1 MAFGVVR
8 GALGGELLL
17 MAFGVVRAA
26 LCGELLRMV
35 ALGGVCGAATCADR
49 LNNIT
54 SLTCFGRSGLCSDVL
69 AVSGAHSGGASHASA
84 AGTINLESAR
94 ASSVPMLLCS
104 PHAVFAVFSRRGPDQ
119 KCPIRWHVK
128 NVCEQLP
135 TFETGRTHSQ
145 TYG

>member
-1 MAFGVVR
+1 
-8 GALGGELLL
+8 

-54 SLTCFGRSGLCSDVL
+54 SLTCFGRSGLWSDVL

-119 KCPIRWHVK
+119 KCPIR
-128 NVCEQLP
+128 
-135 TFETGRTHSQ
+135 
-145 TYG
+145 

>member
-1 MAFGVVR
+1 
-8 GALGGELLL
+8 

-54 SLTCFGRSGLCSDVL
+54 SLTCFGRSGLWSDVL

-94 ASSVPMLLCS
+94 ASSVPMPMLAARRFRRFFS
-104 PHAVFAVFSRRGPDQ
+104 P
-119 KCPIRWHVK
+119 
-128 NVCEQLP
+128 
-135 TFETGRTHSQ
+135 RT
-145 TYG
+145 